1 MSSAASDVYKR
12 QGVKMPV
19 DAIPDACVMAHR
31 VRVGLQRRPGVLRH
45 LLSRQEYSTDLLRDS
60 VHTTDLVVDL

>member
-1 MSSAASDVYKR
+1 
-12 QGVKMPV
+12 MPV